1 MRVGVGGVEVMVG
14 VGEIE
19 GVGKYVGVG
28 GVGGG
33 GGERELCVVGRSLNT
48 SAQPTTN
55 MKHKAIM
62 LKLSII

>member
-1 MRVGVGGVEVMVG
+1 MRGGVGGVEVMVG

-19 GVGKYVGVG
+19 GVVKYV

>member
-1 MRVGVGGVEVMVG
+1 MRGGVGGVEVMVG

-19 GVGKYVGVG
+19 GVGKCVGVG
-28 GVGGG
+28 GLGGG
-33 GGERELCVVGRSLNT
+33 GVRELCVVGRSLNT

>member
-19 GVGKYVGVG
+19 GVGKCVGVG
-28 GVGGG
+28 GVG

-55 MKHKAIM
+55 MRHKAIM